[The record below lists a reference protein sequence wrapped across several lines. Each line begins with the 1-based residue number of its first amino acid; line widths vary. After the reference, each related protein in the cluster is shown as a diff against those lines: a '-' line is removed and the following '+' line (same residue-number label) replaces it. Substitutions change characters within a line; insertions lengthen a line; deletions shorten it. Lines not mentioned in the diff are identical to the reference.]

1 MNKLFALT
9 VLFSASIA
17 LTQVSFRLVS
27 PKQLRPFSTRLP
39 MKVAL
44 DKLPI

>member
-17 LTQVSFRLVS
+17 LTQVSVPSR
-27 PKQLRPFSTRLP
+27 
-39 MKVAL
+39 AL
-44 DKLPI
+44 QA